1 MNLEEY
7 IICCKHFAHDTEGWG
22 GLADCKFYTTD
33 GVGCW
38 DESCDNAHGGL
49 DIAWA
54 FHCTDAEI
62 ESDAKW
68 RYDSELEQELNDALD
83 DRDFDLQQWHATFEK
98 YSMPM
103 PETVK
108 ACRAAAAVEIA
119 RMEAEAAR

>member
-7 IICCKHFAHDTEGWG
+7 TLTCKEFAHDTESWG
-22 GLADCKFYTTD
+22 GLTDCRFYTTD

-49 DIAWA
+49 DISWA

-62 ESDAKW
+62 ERRARR
-68 RYDSELEQELNDALD
+68 RYESELKQELNDALD
-83 DRDFDLQQWHATFEK
+83 DRDFDLQQWRATFEK
-98 YSMPM
+98 FSLPA

-108 ACRAAAAVEIA
+108 ACRAAAEAEIA
-119 RMEAEAAR
+119 KMEAAR